1 MVRDLEKES
10 QKIRNGNR
18 YIQELDGKG
27 VFPRDSDRLLL
38 QYKNLRGKIYN
49 DYKTYFRDEATKQEL
64 RSYIDEQFVKL
75 VKEYDINSPVDFPGY
90 IKKKLGLRVKQTFV
104 KNQFRDKSRE
114 SLTKNE
120 GDIEMLVEDEDD
132 LYEADYSDM
141 DLYEYVFSGTDFTLT
156 QKDIIDM
163 WLARKNTDKN
173 IQETVS
179 KKHGITVRQ
188 VETEMTELR
197 QYVVFKLAEYNKE

>member
-1 MVRDLEKES
+1 
-10 QKIRNGNR
+10 
-18 YIQELDGKG
+18 
-27 VFPRDSDRLLL
+27 
-38 QYKNLRGKIYN
+38 
-49 DYKTYFRDEATKQEL
+49 
-64 RSYIDEQFVKL
+64 
-75 VKEYDINSPVDFPGY
+75 
-90 IKKKLGLRVKQTFV
+90 
-104 KNQFRDKSRE
+104 
-114 SLTKNE
+114 
-120 GDIEMLVEDEDD
+120 MLVEDEDD